1 MTTLRRLASALA
13 LGLVLAVGLSPL
25 QGITNASNQPAAP
38 ERGGELN
45 ADSAPQPPEQSAEN
59 RASEA
64 YGKLPL
70 SFEANRGQADPRVQY
85 LSRGSGYG
93 LFLTPTEA
101 VLTLSRAAAGEPG
114 DRSRPR
120 ASDSAAVLRIRLAGA
135 NDRAAAAGLDELP
148 GQVSYYVGNDPA
160 RWRTG
165 VPTFARVRYTEVYP
179 GIDVV
184 YYGNQRQLEYDFEV
198 APGADP
204 AAVRLAF
211 EGAGKVSLS
220 PRGDLEL
227 ETDGGR
233 VVQRAPI
240 VYQEIGGARKVVA
253 GRYVLKGENEVGFDL
268 GEYDAA
274 RPLVIDPLLVYST
287 YLGGGGQDKA
297 LDIAADAA
305 GNAYVTGFTTSSN
318 FPGTGDPPYTFYDV
332 FVAKMNPAGSALLY
346 STYVG
351 GSAADE
357 GRSIVV
363 DSSGNAYVTG
373 YTESEDFPKKTPFQA
388 QKDFSRDAFVTKLG
402 PTGALLYS
410 TFLGGDSQDEG
421 YGIAIDSSRNIYVCG
436 TTYSTDL
443 PTTANAYQRTKK
455 GEGEA
460 FLTKLNAAGAALLY
474 STYYSGAGSYDEFGR
489 DVAVD
494 STANAYLVGFTKS
507 PALPTTAKALQKQLN
522 GVGEHDAFLA
532 KFLTTGSGVSSLAYA
547 SYIGGQFDDQGY
559 GIAVDAAGIAYITG
573 ETESEDDFPL
583 KNASQS
589 VPGGD
594 LDAFVVKVN
603 TKPTTCTASDT
614 LDCQQALLYGTFLGG
629 PSIDGGRSIAID
641 PQGNVYVAGRASANF
656 PLKKPLQSAKT
667 DISFD
672 AFLAKFNSKAAGSA
686 SLIFSTYLKGSS
698 GDDEGR
704 GVALDQALNIY
715 VTGHTFA
722 TDFLRKN
729 PFQGTKGSGQDS
741 FITKVNDPA
750 VLTTLT
756 VTPAIVIGSNSA
768 TGRVTLSAPAPAA
781 GAKVTLTDTLA
792 AATVPVSVTVP
803 AGATF
808 KTFTITTTVVSALQ
822 SGTVSGSYN
831 GITRSAA
838 LKVRP
843 VGVASLTVTPNPVV
857 GPNNATATVTLEK
870 PAAPGNITVTLS
882 SSHPSVAEPAVTSI
896 VIPAGVQ
903 SKTFTVTTAN
913 VSVASSATL
922 KATANGTFK
931 TVLLKVN

>member
-1 MTTLRRLASALA
+1 
-13 LGLVLAVGLSPL
+13 
-25 QGITNASNQPAAP
+25 
-38 ERGGELN
+38 
-45 ADSAPQPPEQSAEN
+45 
-59 RASEA
+59 
-64 YGKLPL
+64 
-70 SFEANRGQADPRVQY
+70 
-85 LSRGSGYG
+85 
-93 LFLTPTEA
+93 
-101 VLTLSRAAAGEPG
+101 
-114 DRSRPR
+114 
-120 ASDSAAVLRIRLAGA
+120 
-135 NDRAAAAGLDELP
+135 
-148 GQVSYYVGNDPA
+148 
-160 RWRTG
+160 
-165 VPTFARVRYTEVYP
+165 
-179 GIDVV
+179 
-184 YYGNQRQLEYDFEV
+184 
-198 APGADP
+198 
-204 AAVRLAF
+204 
-211 EGAGKVSLS
+211 
-220 PRGDLEL
+220 
-227 ETDGGR
+227 
-233 VVQRAPI
+233 
-240 VYQEIGGARKVVA
+240 
-253 GRYVLKGENEVGFDL
+253 
-268 GEYDAA
+268 
-274 RPLVIDPLLVYST
+274 
-287 YLGGGGQDKA
+287 
-297 LDIAADAA
+297 
-305 GNAYVTGFTTSSN
+305 
-318 FPGTGDPPYTFYDV
+318 
-332 FVAKMNPAGSALLY
+332 MNPAGLALLY

-388 QKDFSRDAFVTKLG
+388 QKDFSRDAFVTKLFS

-474 STYYSGAGSYDEFGR
+474 STYYSGAATYDEFGR

-656 PLKKPLQSAKT
+656 TLKKPLQSAKT

-672 AFLAKFNSKAAGSA
+672 AFFAKFNSKAAGSA

-756 VTPAIVIGSNSA
+756 VTPAIVIGSNSQ
-768 TGRVTLSAPAPAA
+768 TGRVTLSAPAPGHQREGDADGHARGRHSPRLRDGPRRGDLQDFRRSRPPWSRPSRA
-781 GAKVTLTDTLA
+781 GLSA
-792 AATVPVSVTVP
+792 AATTASP
-803 AGATF
+803 GARR
-808 KTFTITTTVVSALQ
+808 S
-822 SGTVSGSYN
+822 
-831 GITRSAA
+831 RSAP
-838 LKVRP
+838 LGWLP
-843 VGVASLTVTPNPVV
+843 
-857 GPNNATATVTLEK
+857 
-870 PAAPGNITVTLS
+870 
-882 SSHPSVAEPAVTSI
+882 
-896 VIPAGVQ
+896 
-903 SKTFTVTTAN
+903 
-913 VSVASSATL
+913 
-922 KATANGTFK
+922 
-931 TVLLKVN
+931 